1 MIQVEGIFSGGSD
14 SPKSYTLEIKTENPN
29 SNVDYVFFYYYD
41 ESGRHKDRVYL
52 TTSYQTITFC
62 DSLLAVHKGSDNV
75 TASIGLFDSNGN
87 SITHII
93 LSEPCG
99 IWMAPRGNMV
109 LNMAYLFEEY
119 PNLGKMSFS
128 YMD

>member
-14 SPKSYTLEIKTENPN
+14 SPKSYTLEIKTKNPN

-41 ESGRHKDRVYL
+41 ESGRHKNCVYL

-62 DSLLAVHKGSDNV
+62 DGFLAVYRGSGNV
-75 TASIGLFDSNGN
+75 VSYIDLFDSNGN
-87 SITHII
+87 RIT
-93 LSEPCG
+93 SVVASDPYG
-99 IWMAPRGNMV
+99 IWVASTGYMV

-119 PNLGKMSFS
+119 PNLGKMSFG

>member
-1 MIQVEGIFSGGSD
+1 MIQVEGIFAGGND
-14 SPKSYTLEIKTENPN
+14 SPKSYTLEIKTGNPN

-41 ESGRHKDRVYL
+41 ESGRHKDLVYL

-62 DSLLAVHKGSDNV
+62 DGFLAVYRGSYNV
-75 TASIGLFDSNGN
+75 VSYIELFDLNGN
-87 SITHII
+87 RIT
-93 LSEPCG
+93 SVAASDPYG
-99 IWMAPRGNMV
+99 IWVASTGYMV

-119 PNLGKMSFS
+119 PNLGKMSFG

>member
-14 SPKSYTLEIKTENPN
+14 SPKSYTLEIKTGNPN

-41 ESGRHKDRVYL
+41 ESGRHKNRVYL

-62 DSLLAVHKGSDNV
+62 DGFLAVYKGSDNV
-75 TASIGLFDSNGN
+75 TANIRLFDSNGN
-87 SITHII
+87 SITHVISSD
-93 LSEPCG
+93 LYG
-99 IWMAPRGNMV
+99 IWMAPTGYMV